1 MSYKKKEKNLIEKQR
16 TWNWKLL
23 PLQFVL
29 CVLPLVISLF
39 IGVSGYGAYPWH
51 SVDDTYSDVF
61 LHGKMI
67 VFMLVA
73 AVVLGLAIYKLIKTE
88 KAQRRKNLLM
98 FLPLFVYMLFVI
110 LSTVCSKDYSF
121 SLLGSMD
128 AKEPV
133 GVLLGYVIV
142 AFYAFIAIDSMEDVN
157 QLTTAGVI
165 GGTLMA
171 LVGVLQTIGKDPL
184 LNEGIQRIFAGNEF
198 INTYGPL
205 QLNFPVGQAYG
216 TLFNPNY
223 VGTYVAMYV
232 PLVLIGFVMNKQLWK
247 KIVCGLT
254 LVGLLVMLFAS
265 QSRTGLIAVV
275 AVAVVMLLFLGRK
288 IWKYWYLIIPGVT
301 FVVMAFSLLDTYRD
315 NLLTNRL
322 KQMFAIEKSSDP
334 VLGVDTTGNGVRVV
348 CEDTEYTVMMPISSS
363 GFAYVA
369 FEGNEQKEVTYSED
383 GSYGYFT
390 LNSGE
395 VIAIQTAS
403 YEDRYAFGL
412 VINGRNFYF
421 TNQIVVG
428 NYKYISEYGRV
439 DECIMAD
446 NVFYGYEAVASG
458 RGYVWGRSIPI
469 LLSNFVVGSGPD
481 TFGIEFPQ
489 NDYVARYKSG
499 FDNIIFTRPHNFF
512 LQMGVQTGT
521 LSLIAFLT
529 FYVIYLVGSC
539 KRYGFQK
546 YESMEEWMGFAVFL
560 STIGFIASG
569 FANDSLIVVTPIF
582 YVLIGMGMA
591 INHKLCPVVKQEKQ
605 TQEMTEEISEEK
617 NEEEGLE

>member
-1 MSYKKKEKNLIEKQR
+1 MSQEKKQKNQVKQSKG
-16 TWNWKLL
+16 WNWKLL

-29 CVLPLVISLF
+29 CLLPLVLYLYTAS
-39 IGVSGYGAYPWH
+39 SGYGVYPWH
-51 SVDDTYSDVF
+51 SVDDYYSDVF

-67 VFMLVA
+67 VFTVA
-73 AVVLGLAIYKLIKTE
+73 AAVALGLAIYKIIKMDRE
-88 KAQRRKNLLM
+88 QRRSSLIC
-98 FLPLFVYMLFVI
+98 FLPMFVYMLFVI
-110 LSTVCSKDYSF
+110 LSTICSENLTYSVF
-121 SLLGSMD
+121 GSMD

-133 GVLLGYVIV
+133 GVLLGYAIV
-142 AFYAFIAIDSMEDVN
+142 AFYAFVAIDSMDDVN
-157 QLTTAGVI
+157 QITTAGVI

-184 LNEGIQRIFAGNEF
+184 LNEGIQRLFAGSKF

-232 PLVLIGFVMNKQLWK
+232 PLVLIGFVMNKKLWK

-275 AVAVVMLLFLGRK
+275 AVAVVMALFLGRK

-348 CEDTEYTVMMPISSS
+348 CEDTEYTVMMPVSSS

-369 FEGNEQKEVTYSED
+369 FEGDEQKEVTYDENAT
-383 GSYGYFT
+383 YGYFT
-390 LNSGE
+390 LNNGE
-395 VIAIQTAS
+395 VVAIQTAA

-421 TNQIVVG
+421 TNQIVAG
-428 NYKYISEYGRV
+428 NYKYISEYGRL

-446 NVFYGYEAVASG
+446 NLFYGYEAVASG
-458 RGYVWGRSIPI
+458 RGYVWGRSIPL
-469 LLSNFVVGSGPD
+469 LLSNFIVGSGPD

-499 FDNIIFTRPHNFF
+499 FDNIIFTRPHNFY

-521 LSLIAFLT
+521 ISLIAFLV
-529 FYVIYLVGSC
+529 FYVIYVVASC
-539 KRYGFQK
+539 RRYGFQK

-560 STIGFIASG
+560 STVGFMASG

-591 INHKLCPVVKQEKQ
+591 INHKLCPVKRKEEQ
-605 TQEMTEEISEEK
+605 TEEPVEEALEEK